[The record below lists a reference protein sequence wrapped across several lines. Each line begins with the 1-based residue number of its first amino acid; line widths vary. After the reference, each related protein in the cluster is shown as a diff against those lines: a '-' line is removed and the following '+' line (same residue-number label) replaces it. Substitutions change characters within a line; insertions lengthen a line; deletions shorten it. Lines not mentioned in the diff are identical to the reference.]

1 MSDWVDVKLP
11 ELIQKIIR
19 YAVLVSGKEVIDKG
33 CSIFQVAERV

>member
-19 YAVLVSGKEVIDKG
+19 YAVLVSEKEVIDKG
-33 CSIFQVAERV
+33 CRIF